1 MDRVFLYKIMD
12 IDIKFMRFVLN
23 IASVWQLSTATLL
36 HTFSGMSALPA
47 LANPLNH
54 LMGDSYTLN
63 WQAIYLVGTLI
74 VALLIA
80 YESIV
85 LKKNLGKLPQ
95 STLFSVSSILE
106 TVWLMVSVVAI
117 YYGGFSSIA
126 KVVPFAYILY
136 SIFGWIYGFYLL
148 KDQADNIK
156 DVDDMSM
163 PIKYMDYS
171 LSFSLVITVTS
182 IAIFIN
188 MLMNGVIAFNLA

>member
-1 MDRVFLYKIMD
+1 
-12 IDIKFMRFVLN
+12 
-23 IASVWQLSTATLL
+23 
-36 HTFSGMSALPA
+36 
-47 LANPLNH
+47 
-54 LMGDSYTLN
+54 
-63 WQAIYLVGTLI
+63 
-74 VALLIA
+74 
-80 YESIV
+80 
-85 LKKNLGKLPQ
+85 
-95 STLFSVSSILE
+95 
-106 TVWLMVSVVAI
+106 MVSVVAV

-148 KDQADNIK
+148 KDQAGDIK

-188 MLMNGVIAFNLA
+188 MLMNGVIAFNVA

>member
-1 MDRVFLYKIMD
+1 
-12 IDIKFMRFVLN
+12 
-23 IASVWQLSTATLL
+23 
-36 HTFSGMSALPA
+36 
-47 LANPLNH
+47 
-54 LMGDSYTLN
+54 
-63 WQAIYLVGTLI
+63 
-74 VALLIA
+74 
-80 YESIV
+80 
-85 LKKNLGKLPQ
+85 
-95 STLFSVSSILE
+95 
-106 TVWLMVSVVAI
+106 MVSVVAV
-117 YYGGFSSIA
+117 YYGEFISIA

-148 KDQADNIK
+148 KDQAGDIK

>member
-1 MDRVFLYKIMD
+1 MG

-23 IASVWQLSTATLL
+23 IASVWQLSTATFLPA
-36 HTFSGMSALPA
+36 FSGMSSLPA

-106 TVWLMVSVVAI
+106 TVWLMVSVVAV

-148 KDQADNIK
+148 KDQAGDIK

-188 MLMNGVIAFNLA
+188 MLMNGVIAFDLA

>member
-1 MDRVFLYKIMD
+1 
-12 IDIKFMRFVLN
+12 MRFVLN
-23 IASVWQLSTATLL
+23 IASVWQLSTATFL
-36 HTFSGMSALPA
+36 HTFSGMSSLPA

-106 TVWLMVSVVAI
+106 TVWLMVSVVAV

-126 KVVPFAYILY
+126 KVVPCLLY
-136 SIFGWIYGFYLL
+136 
-148 KDQADNIK
+148 
-156 DVDDMSM
+156 
-163 PIKYMDYS
+163 
-171 LSFSLVITVTS
+171 TS
-182 IAIFIN
+182 PSPRD
-188 MLMNGVIAFNLA
+188 

>member
-1 MDRVFLYKIMD
+1 M
-12 IDIKFMRFVLN
+12 
-23 IASVWQLSTATLL
+23 
-36 HTFSGMSALPA
+36 
-47 LANPLNH
+47 
-54 LMGDSYTLN
+54 
-63 WQAIYLVGTLI
+63 
-74 VALLIA
+74 
-80 YESIV
+80 
-85 LKKNLGKLPQ
+85 
-95 STLFSVSSILE
+95 
-106 TVWLMVSVVAI
+106 
-117 YYGGFSSIA
+117 
-126 KVVPFAYILY
+126 PFAYILY

>member
-1 MDRVFLYKIMD
+1 MG
-12 IDIKFMRFVLN
+12 IDINFMRFVLN

-188 MLMNGVIAFNLA
+188 MLMNGVIAFNLAE

>member
-1 MDRVFLYKIMD
+1 MG

-23 IASVWQLSTATLL
+23 IASVWQLSTATFL
-36 HTFSGMSALPA
+36 HTFSGMSSLPA

-106 TVWLMVSVVAI
+106 TVWLMVSVVAV
-117 YYGGFSSIA
+117 YYGAFSSIA

-136 SIFGWIYGFYLL
+136 RIYGFYLL
-148 KDQADNIK
+148 KDQAGDIK
-156 DVDDMSM
+156 DVNDMSM

-182 IAIFIN
+182 IAIFIH

>member
-1 MDRVFLYKIMD
+1 MG

-23 IASVWQLSTATLL
+23 IASVWQLSTSTLL